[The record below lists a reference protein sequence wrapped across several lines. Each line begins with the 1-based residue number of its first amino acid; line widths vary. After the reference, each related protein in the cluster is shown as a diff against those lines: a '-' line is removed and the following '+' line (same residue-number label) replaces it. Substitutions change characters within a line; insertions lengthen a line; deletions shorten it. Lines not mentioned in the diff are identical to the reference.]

1 MPKLHVGFLLAQHPI
16 LSLKLIA
23 QLPRQI
29 RYPDYLPHQLLSVLD
44 LDRIDFDPVDVI
56 EDFIIYDSIHGV
68 VMLAVKGVIDG
79 IMERH

>member
-1 MPKLHVGFLLAQHPI
+1 
-16 LSLKLIA
+16 
-23 QLPRQI
+23 
-29 RYPDYLPHQLLSVLD
+29 
-44 LDRIDFDPVDVI
+44 VI